1 MKILLA
7 DDDPQILRALRI
19 TLAAYG
25 YEVIPA
31 ADGAAAVRLAV
42 ERHPDLLLLDLGM
55 PKLDGIEVISAV
67 RGWSSMPILV
77 LSGRSDATDK
87 VAALDAGADDYITK
101 PFSTEELLARIR
113 ALSRRT
119 PSAAGTTSTA
129 GPAVIRFGQVS
140 VDMAA
145 KVVTRGPDQRV
156 LRLTP
161 TNGRCWRCCSMPLAS
176 LSPNNSYLNRC
187 GDRIYSRR
195 PGICVFMWGNCVR
208 SLSRFLQRHGISS
221 PSLAWGTG
229 LFPMKDPRG

>member
-87 VAALDAGADDYITK
+87 VAALDAGADDYVTK

-161 TNGRCWRCCSMPLAS
+161 TEWQVLEVLLNAPGKLVTQQFLLEQVWGPHL
-176 LSPNNSYLNRC
+176 LKETGYLRLYV
-187 GDRIYSRR
+187 GQLRKKLEPVPSTPRYLITE
-195 PGICVFMWGNCVR
+195 PGMGY
-208 SLSRFLQRHGISS
+208 RFVPDEGS
-221 PSLAWGTG
+221 
-229 LFPMKDPRG
+229 